1 MTVTSSRYL
10 DDEDI
15 YPLLNPTIAR
25 WFKGKYGTFTP
36 PQRGAIPAII
46 SRKNVLVSSPTGSGK
61 TLAAFLGIISEL
73 ANKAKE
79 GNLEDKIYTIYVSPL
94 RALNNDMKR
103 NLTEPLQEIRQ
114 LDPDFPEIRVAV
126 RTSDTSSSEKQKML
140 KKPPHILITTP
151 ESFSISLVS
160 LKFREK
166 LASAEWIVIDEIHEL
181 ANSKRGSM
189 LMTMVEFLENFVK
202 KERIARVGLSATIS
216 PLEEVA
222 KFLVGPQRS
231 CEIVDARFVK
241 PINLDVVSPVKD
253 LVHATEDEVEAGIY
267 RYLIEEIKR
276 HRTTLIFTNT
286 RSGTERVAY
295 KLRKI
300 LSSGELFDADSIAAH
315 HSSLSREVRLDVEEK
330 LKKGELKAVVSSTS
344 LELGI
349 DIGYIDLV
357 VLLSSPKSVSRLLQ
371 RIGRAGHHI
380 KAVSEGRIVVVDRD
394 DLAECAVLAQLARV
408 RKIDS
413 VHIPKK
419 PLDVLVQA
427 IIAAS
432 LIEEVDADELYTILR
447 KTYTFSDL
455 TYEEYKPVLDYVT
468 GKYGLEENKVYA
480 KVRIRG
486 NKLVPKFGS
495 RMIFFL
501 NSGTIP
507 DEAKVPVRLESGRY
521 IGNLEEEFA
530 EILSPGDI
538 FVLAGKTYEFVGSRA
553 GEVIVR
559 PAEGQRPT
567 VPSWFSEMLP
577 LAYDSA
583 REIAKFRGEV
593 ARLIAEGRPRE
604 EVISYIQKRLNL
616 RKREA
621 ESIYIYVLEEYLF
634 TNGLVPSDD
643 LYLIEIYEEP
653 DGKTTYI
660 YHVLT
665 GRRSL
670 DALSRAF
677 AYKISNDLNTD
688 VKITLSDNG
697 FALTVNGR
705 PDYDPK
711 RPFFELSP
719 DELYDV
725 LSKVLMRTELLKRR
739 FRHVAE
745 RAFMILKRYKG
756 KEKSLERRQLSS
768 ESLLEV
774 VKRIEGFPVLRE
786 TFREIL
792 EDYMDYHKAA
802 EILRRV
808 QNGEVKVEVIGPNDT
823 PSPFAHGILVKEY
836 SDVVLASDKRNLLRS
851 LHDKV
856 IEYLKK
862 KGIQVDLLQVTVS

>member
-1 MTVTSSRYL
+1 
-10 DDEDI
+10 
-15 YPLLNPTIAR
+15 
-25 WFKGKYGTFTP
+25 
-36 PQRGAIPAII
+36 
-46 SRKNVLVSSPTGSGK
+46 
-61 TLAAFLGIISEL
+61 
-73 ANKAKE
+73 
-79 GNLEDKIYTIYVSPL
+79 
-94 RALNNDMKR
+94 
-103 NLTEPLQEIRQ
+103 
-114 LDPDFPEIRVAV
+114 
-126 RTSDTSSSEKQKML
+126 
-140 KKPPHILITTP
+140 
-151 ESFSISLVS
+151 
-160 LKFREK
+160 
-166 LASAEWIVIDEIHEL
+166 
-181 ANSKRGSM
+181 
-189 LMTMVEFLENFVK
+189 
-202 KERIARVGLSATIS
+202 
-216 PLEEVA
+216 
-222 KFLVGPQRS
+222 
-231 CEIVDARFVK
+231 
-241 PINLDVVSPVKD
+241 
-253 LVHATEDEVEAGIY
+253 
-267 RYLIEEIKR
+267 
-276 HRTTLIFTNT
+276 
-286 RSGTERVAY
+286 RVAY

-300 LSSGELFDADSIAAH
+300 LSSGELFDADSVAAH

-380 KAVSEGRIVVVDRD
+380 KAVSEGKMIVIDRD
-394 DLAECAVLAQLARV
+394 DLVECAVLAQLARE

-432 LIEEVDADELYTILR
+432 LIEEVDADELYTILK

-455 TYEEYKPVLDYVT
+455 TYEEYKSVLDYVT

-480 KVRIRG
+480 KVRMRG

-621 ESIYIYVLEEYLF
+621 ESIYIYVL
-634 TNGLVPSDD
+634 
-643 LYLIEIYEEP
+643 
-653 DGKTTYI
+653 
-660 YHVLT
+660 
-665 GRRSL
+665 
-670 DALSRAF
+670 
-677 AYKISNDLNTD
+677 
-688 VKITLSDNG
+688 
-697 FALTVNGR
+697 
-705 PDYDPK
+705 
-711 RPFFELSP
+711 
-719 DELYDV
+719 
-725 LSKVLMRTELLKRR
+725 
-739 FRHVAE
+739 
-745 RAFMILKRYKG
+745 
-756 KEKSLERRQLSS
+756 
-768 ESLLEV
+768 
-774 VKRIEGFPVLRE
+774 
-786 TFREIL
+786 
-792 EDYMDYHKAA
+792 
-802 EILRRV
+802 
-808 QNGEVKVEVIGPNDT
+808 
-823 PSPFAHGILVKEY
+823 
-836 SDVVLASDKRNLLRS
+836 
-851 LHDKV
+851 
-856 IEYLKK
+856 
-862 KGIQVDLLQVTVS
+862 